1 MYHAFMPRFM
11 LNESP
16 QYTLFGAIRR
26 EIDELHERS
35 RAGSSKRNF
44 VRIAF
49 AGATQPPDDLTDAD
63 AICEY
68 LDSRKVIDM
77 EWQSIKLMMDS
88 AQNLEMARKKGDDME
103 G

>member
-1 MYHAFMPRFM
+1 MLKESQQHA
-11 LNESP
+11 
-16 QYTLFGAIRR
+16 LFSAIRR
-26 EIDELHERS
+26 EIDELHERC

-77 EWQSIKLMMDS
+77 EWQSIKSMMDS
-88 AQNLEMARKKGDDME
+88 AQNLEMARKKGDDTE